1 MTIRFNLTEEE
12 QAELVGT
19 LQEIIIND
27 LFPLSPHIQLLTRI
41 LDKLERGAEP
51 PAELGRGRPRQ

>member
-1 MTIRFNLTEEE
+1 MTLRFDLTEEE

-19 LQEIIIND
+19 LQEIIINN
-27 LFPLSPHIQLLTRI
+27 LFPLSPHIRLLTRI

-51 PAELGRGRPRQ
+51 SAEPGSG

>member
-1 MTIRFNLTEEE
+1 MTLRFDLTEEE

-27 LFPLSPHIQLLTRI
+27 LFPLSPHIRSLTQI

-51 PAELGRGRPRQ
+51 PAEPRPRQ

>member
-41 LDKLERGAEP
+41 LDKLEQATEP
-51 PAELGRGRPRQ
+51 PAEPSKVRPRR